1 MKRSVFAIGWTAWK
15 LDPVACKL
23 TINTGVSTSL
33 AIDADQATGAA
44 LRMLRKDWS
53 PSDGWTVSTAIT
65 EITAD
70 DVRRTRR
77 AAANPEEPT
86 P

>member
-23 TINTGVSTSL
+23 SINTGVSTLLSV
-33 AIDADQATGAA
+33 DADQATGAA
-44 LRMLRKDWS
+44 LRALHKDWS

-70 DVRRTRR
+70 EVRRARR
-77 AAANPEEPT
+77 AAAHAEEPT